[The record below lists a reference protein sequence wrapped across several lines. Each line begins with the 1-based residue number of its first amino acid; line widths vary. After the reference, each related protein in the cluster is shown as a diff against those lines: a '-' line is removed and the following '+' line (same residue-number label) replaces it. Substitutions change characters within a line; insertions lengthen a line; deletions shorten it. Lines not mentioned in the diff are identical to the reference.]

1 MTRVISGLALILLV
15 VGVVAWL
22 PPWATV
28 ILALVALLPAVSE
41 LATLGEQG
49 SGPLPRGLMLVMAAM
64 ALIAVA
70 TSWVRVE
77 TVVLS
82 ALLMTGC
89 LLVAEARPE
98 VDVLRRAGVIL
109 LPVVYLGL
117 PLGTM
122 AAIRRIDGPLVLLL
136 LLATTVISDTA
147 QYYGGRRF
155 GRRPLAPRVSPKKT
169 LEGAVSGIVVG
180 GLALPLLGSSLLP
193 AAPFWLLWLVG
204 LAVVGLGIAGD
215 LFESLLKRSAGVKDS
230 SSLIPGHGGVLD
242 RVDSLLFA
250 APFYAGFLASLR

>member
-15 VGVVAWL
+15 VGVVVWL
-22 PPWATV
+22 PPWATLL
-28 ILALVALLPAVSE
+28 LALVAVIPAVSE

-49 SGPLPRGLMLVMAAM
+49 GGPLPRGLMLVMT
-64 ALIAVA
+64 AVVLFAGA
-70 TSWVRVE
+70 TSVVPTE

-82 ALLMTGC
+82 ALLVTGC
-89 LLVAEARPE
+89 PLVAEARPE
-98 VDVLRRAGVIL
+98 EDVLRRAGLIL

-117 PLGTM
+117 PLGAM
-122 AAIRRIDGPLVLLL
+122 VAIRRIDGPMVLLL
-136 LLATTVISDTA
+136 LLATTIISDTA
-147 QYYGGRRF
+147 QYYGGRQF

-169 LEGAVSGIVVG
+169 VEGAVSGVVVG
-180 GLALPLLGSSLLP
+180 GLAFPLLAGPLLP

-204 LAVVGLGIAGD
+204 LALVGLGIAGD

-230 SSLIPGHGGVLD
+230 SALIPGHGGVLD

-250 APFYAGFLASLR
+250 APFYAGFLASIR